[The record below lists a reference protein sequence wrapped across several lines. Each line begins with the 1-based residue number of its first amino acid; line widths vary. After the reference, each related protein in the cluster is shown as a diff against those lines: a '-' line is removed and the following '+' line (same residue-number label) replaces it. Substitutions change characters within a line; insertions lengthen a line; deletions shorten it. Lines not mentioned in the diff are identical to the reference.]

1 MVKVYKRIK
10 VAEVNS
16 IDEYYDLKLK
26 KVKEHVKLLDELI
39 EECNLL
45 CIKEKIGKLS
55 DIERNEFVTR
65 MKFTVLRGLL
75 IWMKK
80 IIMK

>member
-1 MVKVYKRIK
+1 MIKVYKRIK
-10 VAEVNS
+10 IAEINN

-26 KVKEHVKLLDELI
+26 KLKEHTKLLDELI

-55 DIERNEFVTR
+55 DIEKNEFISR
-65 MKFTVLRGLL
+65 MNFRVLRGLL
-75 IWMKK
+75 I
-80 IIMK
+80 

>member
-10 VAEVNS
+10 VAEINN

-26 KVKEHVKLLDELI
+26 KLKEHTKLLDELI

-55 DIERNEFVTR
+55 YIEKSEFITR
-65 MKFTVLRGLL
+65 MKFIVLRGLL
-75 IWMKK
+75 I
-80 IIMK
+80 